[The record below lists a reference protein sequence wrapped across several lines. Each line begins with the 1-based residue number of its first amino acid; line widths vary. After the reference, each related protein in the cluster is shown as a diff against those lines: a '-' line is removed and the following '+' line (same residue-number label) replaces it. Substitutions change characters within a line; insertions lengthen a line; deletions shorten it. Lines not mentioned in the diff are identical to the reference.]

1 MTCEQAIALL
11 ADYLEMVLEPRSL
24 MQELEAHLEG
34 CEACRAYLA
43 TYRRTRDLAAQAQH
57 VEMPEE
63 MKTRL
68 RAFLL
73 AKLREQTR

>member
-1 MTCEQAIALL
+1 MTCQQAIALL

-24 MQELEAHLEG
+24 MEELEAHLHD
-34 CEACRAYLA
+34 CAPCRAYLA
-43 TYRRTRDLAAQAQH
+43 TYRRTRDLAASTSQ

-63 MKTRL
+63 MKDRL

-73 AKLREQTR
+73 SRLRDR